1 MARANLVRL
10 AVMGI
15 SIAGLAGCAAP
26 PAPKPAAVAPAAPE
40 PKPTPGGSYKVGTP
54 YQIDGVWYYPR
65 VDYGYNETGIA
76 SWYGPG
82 FHTKL
87 TANGELYNENEL
99 TAAHQTLPM
108 PSLVRVTNLE
118 NGRSIVVRIND
129 RGPFV
134 SGRIID
140 MSRRGAQLL
149 GFDLKGTAKVRVEV
163 MAEESRAIAAAAM
176 NAASQVAGVS
186 PDGGPVPQA
195 APRPSVTVEATPLP
209 PTAGSKAAP
218 GSAIPPKV
226 AQTAPTPPRTIA
238 APTTVAGTT
247 TEDGRFLPAPVVEQR
262 ALPAKPGKIYI
273 QAGAFAN
280 YDNANRLRA
289 KLNSIAP
296 TNLSNAMVNGQQYFR
311 VRVGPFDQVE
321 RADEVLA
328 QVLQAGTS
336 EAKIIVD

>member
-10 AVMGI
+10 AVLGVT
-15 SIAGLAGCAAP
+15 IAGLAGCSSP
-26 PAPKPAAVAPAAPE
+26 PPPKAPAAAPAPAE
-40 PKPTPGGSYKVGTP
+40 PKPTPGGSYKVGNP

-65 VDYGYNETGIA
+65 VDYSYNETGIA

-82 FHTKL
+82 FHTKI
-87 TANGELYNENEL
+87 TANGESYNENEL

-149 GFDLKGTAKVRVEV
+149 GFDQQGTAKVRVEV
-163 MAEESRAIAAAAM
+163 LAEESRAIAAAAM

-195 APRPSVTVEATPLP
+195 APRPSVTVESTPLAP
-209 PTAGSKAAP
+209 PAGTKAAP
-218 GSAIPPKV
+218 GSAIPPRV
-226 AQTAPTPPRTIA
+226 AQATPAPARTIA
-238 APTTVAGTT
+238 APTSLAGTT

-273 QAGAFAN
+273 QAGAFAS

-296 TNLSNAMVNGQQYFR
+296 TNLSNAMVNGTQYFR

-321 RADEVLA
+321 RADQVLA

>member
-10 AVMGI
+10 AILGI
-15 SIAGLAGCAAP
+15 GIAGLSGCASQP
-26 PAPKPAAVAPAAPE
+26 PPPTPATAAAAAE
-40 PKPTPGGSYKVGTP
+40 PQPTPGGSYKVGTP

-65 VDYGYNETGIA
+65 VDYSYNETGIA

-82 FHTKL
+82 FHAKV
-87 TANGELYNENEL
+87 TANGEKYNENEL

-149 GFDLKGTAKVRVEV
+149 GYDQRGTAKVRVEV
-163 MAEESRAIAAAAM
+163 LADESRAIAAAAM
-176 NAASQVAGVS
+176 NANAQVAGGS

-195 APRPSVTVEATPLP
+195 APRPTVTVEGTPLP
-209 PTAGSKAAP
+209 PP
-218 GSAIPPKV
+218 GAKPPPARAI
-226 AQTAPTPPRTIA
+226 
-238 APTTVAGTT
+238 APTTLAGTT
-247 TEDGRFLPAPVVEQR
+247 TADGRFMPAEVVEQK
-262 ALPAKPGKIYI
+262 AVPAKPGKIYI

-321 RADEVLA
+321 RADQVLA

-336 EAKIIVD
+336 EAKIIID

>member
-1 MARANLVRL
+1 MVRANLVRL
-10 AVMGI
+10 AVLGVTV
-15 SIAGLAGCAAP
+15 AGLAGCAASPPPKP
-26 PAPKPAAVAPAAPE
+26 PAAAPAPAAPA
-40 PKPTPGGSYKVGTP
+40 PTPGGSYKVGNP

-87 TANGELYNENEL
+87 TANGEQYNENEL

-149 GFDLKGTAKVRVEV
+149 GFDQQGTAKVRVEIL
-163 MAEESRAIAAAAM
+163 AEESRAIAAAAM
-176 NAASQVAGVS
+176 NASSQVAGVS

-195 APRPSVTVEATPLP
+195 APRPRVTVEATPLP
-209 PTAGSKAAP
+209 PTAGAQAAP
-218 GSAIPPKV
+218 GSAIPPRV
-226 AQTAPTPPRTIA
+226 AQAAPVPPRTIA

-247 TEDGRFLPAPVVEQR
+247 TDDGRFLPAPVVEQR